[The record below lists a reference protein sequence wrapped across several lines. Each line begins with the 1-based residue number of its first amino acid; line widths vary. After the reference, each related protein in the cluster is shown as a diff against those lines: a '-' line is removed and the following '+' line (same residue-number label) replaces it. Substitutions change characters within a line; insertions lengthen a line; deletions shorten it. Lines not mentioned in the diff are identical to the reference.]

1 MTLTCEPSRRVRG
14 AAVAAA
20 VACCATGAA
29 LAQANM
35 ALPAA
40 EAAPAS
46 VGEAAPVPANHE
58 STMAAAGSA
67 MGGAAGSEAA
77 ASPPKPRMNYV
88 LGAIVSSSPDYAG
101 GTGRSYGFRPA
112 WALEYGR
119 FRLSTSR
126 GNALMGHGLAARSES
141 GASAMLA
148 QGDRF
153 SLSASLR
160 IDQGDD
166 GADSPRRRAL
176 PEVRST
182 LRARLSTGYALTPR
196 WSVGAGVSQDI
207 LGRDGGAL
215 VSVNLGYSFPYSQQ
229 TTVSFGVGAGFAD
242 RQYLRSH
249 FGVPA
254 SAAAAGSPLP
264 AFDPKAGLYTV
275 DAGVDVMVALS
286 RHWVALGGVRV
297 SQLQG
302 DARRSPL
309 TEQPLGYSASVGLAY
324 RCCR

>member
-1 MTLTCEPSRRVRG
+1 
-14 AAVAAA
+14 
-20 VACCATGAA
+20 
-29 LAQANM
+29 
-35 ALPAA
+35 
-40 EAAPAS
+40 
-46 VGEAAPVPANHE
+46 
-58 STMAAAGSA
+58 
-67 MGGAAGSEAA
+67 MG
-77 ASPPKPRMNYV
+77 
-88 LGAIVSSSPDYAG
+88 SSPDYAG
-101 GTGRSYGFRPA
+101 GAGRSYSLRPA

-126 GNALMGHGLAARSES
+126 GSALMGHGLAGRSDS
-141 GASAMLA
+141 GASATLA
-148 QGDRF
+148 QSDRF
-153 SLSASLR
+153 ALNASLR

-166 GADSPRRRAL
+166 GSDSPMRRGL

-182 LRARLSTGYALTPR
+182 LRARLSAGYALSAR

-207 LGRDGGAL
+207 LGRDGGIL
-215 VSVNLGYSFPYSQQ
+215 LSTNLGYSFPYSEQ
-229 TTVSFGVGAGFAD
+229 TRVSLGVGASFAD

-249 FGVPA
+249 FGVPS
-254 SAAAAGSPLP
+254 SAAVSTSPLP
-264 AFDPKAGLYTV
+264 AFDPQAGLYSV

-309 TEQPLGYSASVGLAY
+309 TVQPVGYSASVGLAY

>member
-1 MTLTCEPSRRVRG
+1 MGRVSHHLRPRLRSVLAWVCCG
-14 AAVAAA
+14 ASA
-20 VACCATGAA
+20 AA
-29 LAQANM
+29 LAQA
-35 ALPAA
+35 AGAA
-40 EAAPAS
+40 AEVPGAASSATVTTTAPQEAAPA
-46 VGEAAPVPANHE
+46 PA
-58 STMAAAGSA
+58 S
-67 MGGAAGSEAA
+67 A
-77 ASPPKPRMNYV
+77 ASKPTLNYV
-88 LGAIVSSSPDYAG
+88 LGGIVGSSPDYAG
-101 GTGRSYGFRPA
+101 GAGRSYSLRPA

-126 GNALMGHGLAARSES
+126 GSALMGHGLAGWSDS
-141 GASAMLA
+141 GASATLA
-148 QGDRF
+148 QSDRF
-153 SLSASLR
+153 ALNASLR

-166 GADSPRRRAL
+166 GSDSPMRRGL

-182 LRARLSTGYALTPR
+182 LRARLSAGYALTPR

-207 LGRDGGAL
+207 LGRDGGML
-215 VSVNLGYSFPYSQQ
+215 LSTNLGYSFPYSEQ
-229 TTVSFGVGAGFAD
+229 TRVSFGVGASFAD

-249 FGVPA
+249 FGVPT
-254 SAAAAGSPLP
+254 SAAGSTSPLP
-264 AFDPKAGLYTV
+264 AFDPHAGLYSV

-309 TEQPLGYSASVGLAY
+309 TVQPVGYSASVGLAY